1 MRDIETIDGELR
13 LVAVL
18 RRSLLVEH
26 GIEPSSRHVDE
37 LLDER
42 LVHRSRADQDTGA
55 ASSIPKWKP
64 LPGTIGNRMRRAA
77 TTFARAQV
85 SQSADTVTVMVVVGN
100 SLTVV
105 LPSVL
110 SEV

>member
-18 RRSLLVEH
+18 R
-26 GIEPSSRHVDE
+26 
-37 LLDER
+37 
-42 LVHRSRADQDTGA
+42 RADQDTGA